1 MAVFVFLIA
10 IILANLSVSYFG
22 PVSTPFN
29 AFLLI
34 GLDLSLRDH
43 IHEKWHGKQL
53 GLKMF
58 GLIVVGGFITY
69 MLNRGA
75 GMICLG
81 SVVAFGVA
89 LVVDAVL
96 YELFYSK
103 SKLVKM
109 NISNTGSALADSV
122 LFPTIAFGMFIPW
135 VVLGQFLAKT
145 LGGAFW
151 AWILTRRKY
160 GLQT

>member
-1 MAVFVFLIA
+1 
-10 IILANLSVSYFG
+10 
-22 PVSTPFN
+22 
-29 AFLLI
+29 
-34 GLDLSLRDH
+34 
-43 IHEKWHGKQL
+43 
-53 GLKMF
+53 MF

-75 GMICLG
+75 GMISLG

-122 LFPTIAFGMFIPW
+122 LFPTIAFGVFIPW